1 MRRHSK
7 DVLPGGAG
15 PTTRRELSVFDH
27 GRLAASHRRTSHRH
41 DLLDERLR
49 SHSLPRKDGGLE
61 GRAECREH

>member
-15 PTTRRELSVFDH
+15 PTTRRELSVLIIAVGQRATVAQAIDTTSSTSVC
-27 GRLAASHRRTSHRH
+27 AATACR
-41 DLLDERLR
+41 
-49 SHSLPRKDGGLE
+49 GLE